1 MATQSMFIP
10 ERPQGLYTENPVAL
24 AEDNSTRY
32 LFIPFLPFKHA
43 KIDLSLGNYYMQNIP
58 EGRIVMV
65 KEHQYFDPCLN
76 AAECDNLAASIGPTR
91 KGEIGVPRKKS
102 VLPQVNALLKS
113 YSRKGLVQIK
123 SPLELREQQ
132 LPDGW
137 DVEFAVSVI
146 LDGVLNPPDEIRS
159 KMDYQS
165 MAEWYKADALD
176 RLQRA
181 SESPSV
187 PSPRWYTTHSEKDLV
202 PLPPILLNTGL
213 AILEEI
219 QAALK
224 TALNASTNKI
234 EGALD
239 EMQGAK
245 SPKGGRTKLSA
256 NERRAFKWAGRP
268 TPLERDML
276 FEQTR
281 ETGILDKLGSFMNN
295 LRQPQAPVVE
305 VLSDDEIDRRADE
318 KAKLM
323 VASMMPDIVAQVQKA
338 MGTQQPAASVV
349 ETKVEDTPRRPDG
362 KFTKAKDDK

>member
-1 MATQSMFIP
+1 MASSGLLSNFIP
-10 ERPQGLYTENPVAL
+10 ERPTGLYTENPVAL
-24 AEDNSTRY
+24 AEDNRTRY

-43 KIDLSLGNYYMQNIP
+43 QIDLSLGNYYVQRIP
-58 EGRIVMV
+58 EGRIVMI

-76 AAECDNLAASIGPTR
+76 AAECDNLAASIGPTK
-91 KGEIGVPRKKS
+91 KGEIGVPRKKG
-102 VLPQVNALLKS
+102 VLPQVKALLKF
-113 YSRKGLVQIK
+113 YSRKGLIQVI

-146 LDGVLNPPDEIRS
+146 LDGVLNPSDEIRS

-165 MAEWYKADALD
+165 MAEWYKSDALD
-176 RLQRA
+176 RLQKA
-181 SESPSV
+181 SEAPSV

-256 NERRAFKWAGRP
+256 TERRTFKWAGQP

-276 FEQTR
+276 FEQNH
-281 ETGILDKLGSFMNN
+281 ETKFLDKIGSFVNN
-295 LRQPQAPVVE
+295 LRQPAAPVVE
-305 VLSDDEIDRRADE
+305 VIPEEEIQRRAAE
-318 KAKLM
+318 M
-323 VASMMPDIVAQVQKA
+323 VQNMMPDIVAQVQKA
-338 MGTQQPAASVV
+338 MSAQKPVEAPI

-362 KFTKAKDDK
+362 KFTKKEESK